1 MLAKLDNEHQEQL
14 KREKEQH
21 ESKLKDLQTEIEKL
35 HEDLSDMKSKARQEK
50 NRVKAEFER
59 EREEMEE
66 QFDKERNEWRT
77 RMNMIASVSRI
88 ALKINLKT
96 NHNYQ
101 QQQHQLDGML
111 LLTVKF
117 KLSSA
122 SPNYSPRYSMT
133 NTNKVS

>member
-1 MLAKLDNEHQEQL
+1 M

-88 ALKINLKT
+88 ALKINLKQT
-96 NHNYQ
+96 IIINNNNIS
-101 QQQHQLDGML
+101 LMEC
-111 LLTVKF
+111 
-117 KLSSA
+117 SS
-122 SPNYSPRYSMT
+122 
-133 NTNKVS
+133 